1 VLQSIGNVDKNEMN
15 RAFNMGIG
23 MVFIVKLDDVGTVR
37 GALKHLTNIYEIG
50 FVVNGKN
57 NVVIK

>member
-1 VLQSIGNVDKNEMN
+1 VDKNEMS
-15 RAFNMGIG
+15 RAFNLGIG